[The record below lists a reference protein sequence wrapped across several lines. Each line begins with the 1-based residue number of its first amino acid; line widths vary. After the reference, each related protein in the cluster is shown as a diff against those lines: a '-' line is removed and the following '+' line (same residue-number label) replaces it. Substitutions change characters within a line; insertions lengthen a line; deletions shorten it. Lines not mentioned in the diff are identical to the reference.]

1 MKLWRDR
8 KEIEV
13 AVPMDIHRED
23 ANTGNLYDTPPRYFV
38 YAGLVFTP
46 LTLDYVKTFG
56 RNWRSVANLELVY
69 ELYYQRNEKPE
80 KVRPEPVVL
89 AATMA
94 HPVNADLRLTNRAMI
109 DEINGR
115 RIESLE
121 DVIAAFKANA
131 KEQHIIKFAS
141 GTVECLGKAGA
152 DSANAEI
159 LSTYG
164 IPADRRL

>member
-1 MKLWRDR
+1 MN
-8 KEIEV
+8 
-13 AVPMDIHRED
+13 IHQED
-23 ANTGNLYDTPPRYFV
+23 ANTGNLYDTLPRYFV

-94 HPVNADLRLTNRAMI
+94 HPVNADLRMANRAMI

-121 DVIAAFKANA
+121 DVIAAFNDNAN
-131 KEQHIIKFAS
+131 EQHIIRFSS
-141 GTVECLGKAGA
+141 GTVECLNKDGA
-152 DSANAEI
+152 DNANAQI

-164 IPADRRL
+164 IPTDRRL

>member
-13 AVPMDIHRED
+13 DVPMDIHVED
-23 ANTGNLYDTPPRYFV
+23 ANTGNIYDSLPRYFV

-56 RNWRSVANLELVY
+56 RNWRSVANLEMVY

-80 KVRPEPVVL
+80 KVRPEPIVL

-94 HPVNADLRLTNRAMI
+94 HPVNADLRLAI
-109 DEINGR
+109 AIGAAGLLA
-115 RIESLE
+115 SL
-121 DVIAAFKANA
+121 ALL
-131 KEQHIIKFAS
+131 FA
-141 GTVECLGKAGA
+141 
-152 DSANAEI
+152 
-159 LSTYG
+159 
-164 IPADRRL
+164 